1 MGKTSLAMNLKR
13 RSQKIFEK
21 YSENIYEIPISR
33 PKDLVKRNFGGSF
46 LGEDSRRISI
56 YGWI

>member
-1 MGKTSLAMNLKR
+1 MNLKR
-13 RSQKIFEK
+13 RNQKIFEK

-46 LGEDSRRISI
+46 LGEDSRRISM